1 MEQAPQRQFAGI
13 PDRLGLDHRSPD
25 PEAVGP
31 RASCSCWAGFPD
43 PSIDSNL
50 VFKSFVGL
58 LHLPGLGGG
67 VNTTNTPSHAIPAKC
82 LGSPGPVW
90 RILIQC
96 H

>member
-13 PDRLGLDHRSPD
+13 PDRLGLDHRSLD

-58 LHLPGLGGG
+58 LHLPGRGGGG
-67 VNTTNTPSHAIPAKC
+67 VNTTNPPPTPSQQNAW
-82 LGSPGPVW
+82 GRPGPFGEF
-90 RILIQC
+90 
-96 H
+96 